1 MRQLSAAADAVQT
14 AEELV
19 EEREPRLAVAPVG
32 QRQRQRP
39 LLPVAAEVLWLG
51 LGVGVGLGLGLP
63 RVRATARG

>member
-1 MRQLSAAADAVQT
+1 MWQLSAAADAVQT

-19 EEREPRLAVAPVG
+19 EEREPCLAVAPVG

-51 LGVGVGLGLGLP
+51 LGLGLGLGL
-63 RVRATARG
+63 RVT

>member
-19 EEREPRLAVAPVG
+19 EESKPRLAVAPAG

-51 LGVGVGLGLGLP
+51 
-63 RVRATARG
+63 